1 MMALRTEH
9 KIFYSGKDFHHR
21 KLFLLTAALGFSTVK
36 TMTNWERHPRMTV
49 DREKGCW
56 LLPVNIHNGYP
67 AAENLNGRRWT
78 RVCEVL
84 WEQKNGKKPK
94 GYTLHHE
101 CRVKLCINPDHL
113 QLLESKVHGKLHA
126 RTNPRCVLNPELVLE
141 IKRRRQEGESYGAL
155 GLEYG
160 VRPDHIQDIVQGRY
174 WKDVTL

>member
-1 MMALRTEH
+1 MARDFRRSSAPIEPDRQNQSNKDAGKIRSPGPPRKSAATPTPTPGAGQSPRGGLPGPRPRRKATPTPRTRMGRERGCRTHGGTSKMMALRTEH

-84 WEQKNGKKPK
+84 WEQKNGKKP
-94 GYTLHHE
+94 
-101 CRVKLCINPDHL
+101 
-113 QLLESKVHGKLHA
+113 
-126 RTNPRCVLNPELVLE
+126 
-141 IKRRRQEGESYGAL
+141 
-155 GLEYG
+155 
-160 VRPDHIQDIVQGRY
+160 
-174 WKDVTL
+174 